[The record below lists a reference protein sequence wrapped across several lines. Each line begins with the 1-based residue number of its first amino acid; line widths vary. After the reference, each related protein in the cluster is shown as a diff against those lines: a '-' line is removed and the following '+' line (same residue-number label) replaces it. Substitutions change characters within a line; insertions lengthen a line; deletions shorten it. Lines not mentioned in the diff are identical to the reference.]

1 MRTVHADVIAALQSG
16 RLVARDF
23 LNVWPKDRSTG
34 AETEKGYWSGIGNV
48 AAPVI
53 NPLTG
58 SSTTRTYRGAG
69 TLIQISDIPLV
80 SNITVQRVTIR
91 LSQVD
96 DDVDEAFRT
105 YDLRQARV
113 QIFRGWFD
121 PDTRAL
127 IDSAVPR
134 FVGFVDE
141 VEVETPSENE
151 DGGVTLT
158 CVSHTQ
164 EMLRSNPELRSDES
178 QKRRSATD
186 NFYQDA
192 ATVGERE
199 LFWGRKSGKLA

>member
-1 MRTVHADVIAALQSG
+1 MRTVHGDVIAALQSG

-34 AETEKGYWSGIGNV
+34 GEVEKGYWSGLGNV

-58 SSTTRTYRGAG
+58 NSTTRTYRGVG
-69 TLIQISDIPLV
+69 TLISISDIPLV
-80 SNITVQRVTIR
+80 SNITVQRVQVR
-91 LSQVD
+91 LSHI
-96 DDVDEAFRT
+96 DVDVEAALRT

-134 FVGFVDE
+134 FVGFVDGAPY
-141 VEVETPSENE
+141 ETPAENE
-151 DGGVTLT
+151 EGSFTLE

-178 QKRRSATD
+178 QKRRHSTD
-186 NFYQDA
+186 NFYQDV

-199 LFWGRKSGKLA
+199 LFWGRTKGKAA